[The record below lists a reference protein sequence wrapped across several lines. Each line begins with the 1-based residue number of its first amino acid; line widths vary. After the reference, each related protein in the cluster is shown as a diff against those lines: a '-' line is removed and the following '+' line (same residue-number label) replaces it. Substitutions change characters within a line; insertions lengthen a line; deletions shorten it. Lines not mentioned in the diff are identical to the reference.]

1 MVSHNREP
9 KTQSRTIPRSLL
21 QSAWDHVKCW
31 TLHFHDVIF
40 DILGDKIKMDMTEVY
55 EERHLSSDG
64 NIKTSPNQQ
73 PKRAK
78 EWRRERDSDSNAFP
92 KAITGET
99 RGQNGGKGG
108 RGEGGVAIEWDENHE
123 HYKKKRKKGG
133 YGQTGWRERENE
145 WQMSLISFHCLNLLF
160 EKTPHVWPEKREKQN
175 ENRHQ
180 QSTCCTISK
189 KCKLMTGSKNLQRKQ
204 HPSLS
209 IAINKSST
217 AYGNVNFNMKR

>member
-1 MVSHNREP
+1 MVNHNREP
-9 KTQSRTIPRSLL
+9 KAQSRTIPRSLL

-31 TLHFHDVIF
+31 TLHFHDMIF
-40 DILGDKIKMDMTEVY
+40 DFLGDKIKMDMTEVY
-55 EERHLSSDG
+55 EGRHLSSNG

-73 PKRAK
+73 AKRAK
-78 EWRRERDSDSNAFP
+78 EWRGERDSDSNAFP
-92 KAITGET
+92 RVITGET
-99 RGQNGGKGG
+99 GGWGG
-108 RGEGGVAIEWDENHE
+108 RMGGGHWMGWKPGALQKEKGKRGAMGKQDGGRE
-123 HYKKKRKKGG
+123 H
-133 YGQTGWRERENE
+133 E

-180 QSTCCTISK
+180 QSTRCTISK

>member
-1 MVSHNREP
+1 
-9 KTQSRTIPRSLL
+9 
-21 QSAWDHVKCW
+21 
-31 TLHFHDVIF
+31 
-40 DILGDKIKMDMTEVY
+40 MDMTEVY
-55 EERHLSSDG
+55 EGRQLSSNGTLRHLQI
-64 NIKTSPNQQ
+64 NRQ
-73 PKRAK
+73 KRLK
-78 EWRRERDSDSNAFP
+78 
-92 KAITGET
+92 
-99 RGQNGGKGG
+99 NGGKRFRFKCIPQSNYWGNWGVRSGIGGGSWMGWKPWALEKEKEKRGAMGKQDGG
-108 RGEGGVAIEWDENHE
+108 REC
-123 HYKKKRKKGG
+123 
-133 YGQTGWRERENE
+133 E

-180 QSTCCTISK
+180 QSTRCTISK

>member
-1 MVSHNREP
+1 MKER
-9 KTQSRTIPRSLL
+9 KRFRFKCIAQSNYWRNSG
-21 QSAWDHVKCW
+21 A
-31 TLHFHDVIF
+31 
-40 DILGDKIKMDMTEVY
+40 
-55 EERHLSSDG
+55 
-64 NIKTSPNQQ
+64 
-73 PKRAK
+73 
-78 EWRRERDSDSNAFP
+78 EW
-92 KAITGET
+92 GE
-99 RGQNGGKGG
+99 GGKGVSPLNEMKTTSIIKRKG
-108 RGEGGVAIEWDENHE
+108 
-123 HYKKKRKKGG
+123 KKRAMGKQDGG
-133 YGQTGWRERENE
+133 RENE